1 MERKPFGRIGFRC
14 IILTRRTSGNA
25 VRLIAGCIIR
35 PKCFFG
41 PTHIQSFPSRKLNML
56 STALEPNTESNTD
69 SIWLSLASNVLAG
82 QSTTREQALSILRT
96 TDDEL
101 LNVIAGAFKI
111 RHYYFGKTV
120 QLYFLMNAK
129 SGLCPEDC
137 NYCSQSKISD
147 APIPKYNILS
157 RDKLLDG
164 ARIAAERRSKTYCI
178 VISGRAPNEREMKA
192 VEAIVPLIKEQ
203 YGLNICACL
212 GLLDEDQ
219 AKRLKAAGV
228 DKVNHNLNTSRE
240 YYSEI
245 CTTHTFDDRV
255 ETLKNVRKAG
265 MELCSGGIIG
275 MGEKHE
281 DIVQMAFELN
291 ELSVESIPLNFLH
304 SIDGTPLERKE
315 YLNPRDC
322 LRALCMFRY
331 VNPKSELR
339 IAGGRERH
347 LRTLQ
352 PLGLYIA
359 NSIFVGDY
367 LTTQGQA
374 PQEDYQ
380 MIADMGFEV
389 TGSASGAASP
399 HGGET
404 QMAVDE
410 VTQSLT

>member
-1 MERKPFGRIGFRC
+1 MYNPQTLCEWRGWEA
-14 IILTRRTSGNA
+14 RRYSYYPIDKR
-25 VRLIAGCIIR
+25 VRYRQPNTQHLIANQ
-35 PKCFFG
+35 K
-41 PTHIQSFPSRKLNML
+41 ML
-56 STALEPNTESNTD
+56 SPTVDLANELGTD
-69 SIWLSLASNVLAG
+69 SVWQNLAISVLAG
-82 QSTTREQALSILRT
+82 HPTTREQALAILQSN
-96 TDDEL
+96 DDEL
-101 LNVIAGAFKI
+101 LDIIAGAYRI
-111 RHYYFGKTV
+111 RHRYFGKTV

-164 ARIAAERRSKTYCI
+164 ARVAAERKSKTYCI

-192 VEAIVPLIKEQ
+192 VETIVPLIKEQ

-240 YYSEI
+240 YYPEI

-275 MGEKHE
+275 MGEKPE
-281 DIVQMAFELN
+281 DIVQMAFELS

-322 LRALCMFRY
+322 LRALCMFRF

-352 PLGLYIA
+352 PLGLYVA

-367 LTTQGQA
+367 LTTQGQ
-374 PQEDYQ
+374 PPKEDYD
-380 MIADMGFEV
+380 MIADLGFEV
-389 TGSASGAASP
+389 TGCASAPA
-399 HGGET
+399 
-404 QMAVDE
+404 
-410 VTQSLT
+410 

>member
-1 MERKPFGRIGFRC
+1 MISPAIELNPDLCSDSDWQNLANRVLGGQPI
-14 IILTRRTSGNA
+14 
-25 VRLIAGCIIR
+25 
-35 PKCFFG
+35 
-41 PTHIQSFPSRKLNML
+41 TH
-56 STALEPNTESNTD
+56 A
-69 SIWLSLASNVLAG
+69 
-82 QSTTREQALSILRT
+82 QAISILRS
-96 TDDEL
+96 TDDQL
-101 LNVIAGAFKI
+101 LDLVSSAYRI
-111 RHYYFGKTV
+111 RHKYFGKTV

-164 ARIAAERRSKTYCI
+164 ARLAAERQSKTYCI

-192 VEAIVPLIKEQ
+192 VETIVPQIKEQ

-212 GLLDEDQ
+212 GLLNEDQ

-240 YYSEI
+240 YYSQI

-255 ETLKNVRKAG
+255 ETLKNVRNAG

-281 DIVQMAFELN
+281 DIVAMAFELN
-291 ELSVESIPLNFLH
+291 ELAVESIPLNFLH

-322 LRALCMFRY
+322 LRALCMFRF

-347 LRTLQ
+347 LRSMQ

-367 LTTQGQA
+367 LTTEGQP
-374 PQEDYQ
+374 PQEDYE
-380 MIADMGFEV
+380 MIKDMGFEI
-389 TGSASGAASP
+389 TGSCI
-399 HGGET
+399 
-404 QMAVDE
+404 
-410 VTQSLT
+410 

>member
-1 MERKPFGRIGFRC
+1 
-14 IILTRRTSGNA
+14 
-25 VRLIAGCIIR
+25 
-35 PKCFFG
+35 
-41 PTHIQSFPSRKLNML
+41 ML
-56 STALEPNTESNTD
+56 SPAIELSVSSPSVSSPSESV
-69 SIWLSLASNVLAG
+69 WQSLATNVLAG
-82 QSTTREQALSILRT
+82 QPVTRDQALAILRSS
-96 TDDEL
+96 DEEL
-101 LNVIAGAFKI
+101 LDVIGASFRI
-111 RHYYFGKTV
+111 RHQYFGKTV

-164 ARIAAERRSKTYCI
+164 ARIAAERQSKTYCI

-192 VEAIVPLIKEQ
+192 VETIVPMIKEQ

-212 GLLDEDQ
+212 GLLDEEQ

-240 YYSEI
+240 YYPEI

-281 DIVQMAFELN
+281 DIVQMAFELS

-315 YLNPRDC
+315 YLNARDC
-322 LRALCMFRY
+322 LRALSMFRF

-347 LRTLQ
+347 LRSMQ
-352 PLGLYIA
+352 PLGLYVA

-367 LTTQGQA
+367 LTTEGQP
-374 PQEDYQ
+374 PQEDYE
-380 MIADMGFEV
+380 MIADMGFEI
-389 TGSASGAASP
+389 TGSCATTAP
-399 HGGET
+399 
-404 QMAVDE
+404 
-410 VTQSLT
+410 

>member
-1 MERKPFGRIGFRC
+1 
-14 IILTRRTSGNA
+14 
-25 VRLIAGCIIR
+25 
-35 PKCFFG
+35 
-41 PTHIQSFPSRKLNML
+41 ML

-111 RHYYFGKTV
+111 RRYYFGKTV

-374 PQEDYQ
+374 PQEDYE

-389 TGSASGAASP
+389 TGSAYGAASP